1 MLTDSS
7 ARSWSSAASVSRA
20 TGRGPARFLRPILD
34 ARLGDG
40 SRVAI
45 CVPPASPHVAITV
58 HANNAE
64 STLSRLASCA
74 MQGGG
79 LLRSQGV
86 SRRLTSHVTP
96 NTYHGR
102 STWHCLAIAC
112 ARTRSDL
119 VQKSLHRSHVTPDV
133 KSSCRRS
140 CVPVRDVVTLVHKL
154 LDK

>member
-1 MLTDSS
+1 M
-7 ARSWSSAASVSRA
+7 SRA
-20 TGRGPARFLRPILD
+20 TGRGPARFQRPILD

-64 STLSRLASCA
+64 STLSSLASCA

-86 SRRLTSHVTP
+86 SRRLTSHVYTKHLP
-96 NTYHGR
+96 R
-102 STWHCLAIAC
+102 SFDLALSC
-112 ARTRSDL
+112 NSLCQDSVRSGA
-119 VQKSLHRSHVTPDV
+119 KSLHRSHVTPDV